1 MVREE
6 PLSLDTLTYE
16 QIAQIEKNLS
26 EPWVQ
31 KTYTYN
37 EMIVRL
43 LCQVLRQNRYLADT
57 IGSADMRS
65 RLAFANAHESNEKM
79 KKLVKKS
86 KKDFEFLIGKP
97 NKKENGNGKQK
108 GISV

>member
-31 KTYTYN
+31 KLTP
-37 EMIVRL
+37 I
-43 LCQVLRQNRYLADT
+43 
-57 IGSADMRS
+57 MR
-65 RLAFANAHESNEKM
+65 
-79 KKLVKKS
+79 
-86 KKDFEFLIGKP
+86 
-97 NKKENGNGKQK
+97 
-108 GISV
+108 

>member
-1 MVREE
+1 VVREE

-31 KTYTYN
+31 KTYTFN

-43 LCQVLRQNRYLADT
+43 LCQSLRQNRYLADM

-65 RLAFANAHESNEKM
+65 RLAFGNALESKEKM
-79 KKLVKKS
+79 EKLVERNKKN
-86 KKDFEFLIGKP
+86 FEFLINKP
-97 NKKENGNGKQK
+97 KKKENGNGKQK